1 MGDEL
6 DDDVFDSDEDLDETA
21 DRVETDLTEK
31 QRSAIQSDARR
42 RLELRLE
49 EKRIQKQVQAYDFDD
64 DFWFRLM
71 SLEWP
76 PIKLLKLNISTL

>member
-6 DDDVFDSDEDLDETA
+6 DDDVFDADEDLNETVG
-21 DRVETDLTEK
+21 RVEADLTEK

-64 DFWFRLM
+64 DF
-71 SLEWP
+71 
-76 PIKLLKLNISTL
+76 

>member
-21 DRVETDLTEK
+21 DRVETDLSEK

-64 DFWFRLM
+64 DF
-71 SLEWP
+71 
-76 PIKLLKLNISTL
+76 